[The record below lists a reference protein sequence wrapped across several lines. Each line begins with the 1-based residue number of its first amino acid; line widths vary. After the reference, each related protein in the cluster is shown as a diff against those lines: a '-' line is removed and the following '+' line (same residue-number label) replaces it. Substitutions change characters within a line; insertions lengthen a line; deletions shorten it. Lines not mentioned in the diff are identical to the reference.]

1 MRPTLF
7 VPVLLAL
14 FAAAALPALAQETG
28 SVSGTVRAADGSVL
42 PGVTVAVR
50 GELLPAGRTTAT
62 DEEGKFGF
70 QRLFPG
76 LYQVTADLS
85 GLGSVTRDVVVALE
99 KDTQVELTL
108 SPAVAEDITV
118 TAAVPVIDVKSTE
131 IQTNFRHEQI
141 EDLPIPRT
149 YKGLFQLAPGVTENN
164 RNTTPNAGGSRMDN
178 TFLLDGIN
186 ITNPHYGDIVPDVSE
201 LDIDEVS
208 IKRGGITAE
217 FGRTGGMVINAVTK
231 SGTNQI
237 KGEARAEFQPAD
249 WTADSDLAALQN
261 TRDREALGLALGGPF
276 LRDRLWWYGSF
287 IQPTLTD
294 TDRVNNLGSV
304 PDRNDEVDELF
315 GKLSAN
321 PLQSHVLVASYR
333 TRERTIENAGI
344 TSNVHPSA
352 GSNDSTDYVLAT
364 GSWTWLTT
372 PNSFLEVK
380 LNHNK
385 EENSTEP
392 ITDKGYRPAFN
403 AARPDLVG
411 RFTTTADRI
420 IGGATA
426 IGQIVGGADLA
437 VNNQDFKRDEVR
449 ATYQTFQEW
458 FGQSHDV
465 RFGLTYSEDEER
477 LERRGNGWG
486 TITWNPTT
494 RLFTATYVST
504 QPPHTGQGEGYGVF
518 LQDQVTIGDRTTVTA
533 GLLVSRDEYFGEGL
547 GSTPGTK
554 RKVKILEFDWDQ
566 QIQPRL
572 GFTYVPRVEV
582 GDKVFFNL
590 GRYYNTDNKSLV
602 RAASPTRIFT
612 TRATFN
618 AAGALVSEVPAANTQ
633 TKTVD
638 AGLDPQY
645 TDEIILGYAT
655 PFGDAWSFEAWGMYR
670 EVGDIM
676 EDISRD
682 GLGNG
687 PFRVAQLDDA
697 YREYSELTLQV
708 NHAPRERWMG
718 LALNASYTWSRL
730 EGNWDIDFSPN
741 DSPFYNSSFIHDG
754 PGVLISDNR
763 DGLLRGDRTHV
774 AKVFAT
780 IRPMPALPNWKVGS
794 YVRYQSGGAW
804 EARGLPDA
812 NVSSSSHFRYLEP
825 AGSRRMEDW
834 LNVNLLTSYAFDLGP
849 LELEL
854 EGAVTNIFDEQVA
867 LQVDDRLIVG
877 RAAAPNNPNF
887 GAATDVAPARA
898 IVLSAIARY

>member
-1 MRPTLF
+1 MRPRLFVLVLLTLF
-7 VPVLLAL
+7 
-14 FAAAALPALAQETG
+14 AAALPALAQETG
-28 SVSGTVRAADGSVL
+28 SVSGVVRDADGAPL
-42 PGVTVAVR
+42 PGVTVGVR
-50 GELLPAGRTTAT
+50 GDLLPAGRTTAT
-62 DEEGKFGF
+62 DDEGAFSF
-70 QRLFPG
+70 QRLLPG
-76 LYQVTADLS
+76 EYQVTAELS
-85 GLGSVTRDVVVALE
+85 GLGTAGRAVVVALD

-108 SPAVAEDITV
+108 SPSVAEDITV
-118 TAAVPVIDVKSTE
+118 TAAAVPVVDVKSTE
-131 IQTNFRHEQI
+131 LQTNFRHEQI

-164 RNTTPNAGGSRMDN
+164 RLTPNAGGSRMDN
-178 TFLLDGIN
+178 TYLLDGIN
-186 ITNPHYGDIVPDVSE
+186 ITNPHYGDILPNVSE

-208 IKRGGITAE
+208 ITRGGVTAE
-217 FGRTGGMVINAVTK
+217 FGRTGGMVINAITK
-231 SGTNQI
+231 SGTNQL
-237 KGEARAEFQPAD
+237 KGEARVEIQPAD
-249 WTADSDLAALQN
+249 WTADSELANLQN
-261 TRDREALGLALGGPF
+261 TTDREAFGIALGGPF
-276 LRDRLWWYGSF
+276 LRDRFWWYGSF
-287 IQPTLTD
+287 IQPTLTE
-294 TDRVNNLGSV
+294 TDRINNLGPV
-304 PDRNDEVDELF
+304 PDRELSTDELF
-315 GKLSAN
+315 GKVSAS
-321 PLQSHVLVASYR
+321 PVPSHTVVASYR
-333 TRERTIENAGI
+333 TRDTTNENAGI
-344 TSNVHPSA
+344 GSNTHPSA
-352 GSNDSTDYVLAT
+352 GSNDSTDYVLGTA
-364 GSWTWLTT
+364 GWTWLTT

-385 EENSTEP
+385 EENSTQP
-392 ITDKGYRPAFN
+392 LSDKGYRPAFN

-437 VNNQDFKRDEVR
+437 VNNQDFTRDEVK
-449 ATYQTFQEW
+449 AGFQTFQEW
-458 FGQSHDV
+458 FGRSHDL
-465 RFGLTYSEDEER
+465 RFGVTYSEDEER
-477 LERRGNGWG
+477 LERQGNGWG

-504 QPPHTGQGEGYGVF
+504 QPPHTGRGEGYGVF
-518 LQDQVTIGDRTTVTA
+518 LQDQVTLGDRTTLTA
-533 GLLVSRDEYFGEGL
+533 GLLLSHDDYFGEGL
-547 GSTPGTK
+547 GATPGTK
-554 RKVKILEFDWDQ
+554 VEKKILSFDWDQ

-572 GFTYVPRVEV
+572 GVAYVPRPQI
-582 GDKVFFNL
+582 GDKVFFNV
-590 GRYYNTDNKSLV
+590 GRYFNTDNKSLV

-618 AAGALVSEVPAANTQ
+618 AAGGLVSEVPAANTQ

-638 AGLDPQY
+638 ADLKPQY
-645 TDEIILGYAT
+645 TDEFLLGYAT
-655 PFGDAWSFEAWGMYR
+655 PFGEAWSLEVWGMYR

-697 YREYSELTLQV
+697 YREYQAFTVQLA
-708 NHAPRERWMG
+708 NAPRERWMG
-718 LALNASYTWSRL
+718 LALNASYTWSEL
-730 EGNWDIDFSPN
+730 KGNWDIDFSPN

-780 IRPMPALPNWKVGS
+780 IRPAAALPGWKVGS
-794 YVRYQSGGAW
+794 YLRYQSGGAW

-849 LELEL
+849 VELEI
-854 EGAVTNIFDEQVA
+854 EGAVANVFDEQVA
-867 LQVDDRLIVG
+867 LAVDDRLIVG

-887 GAATDVAPARA
+887 GAATDVAAARA
-898 IVLSAIARY
+898 IVLTGIVRY